1 MNVFSIQCSLL
12 FRQRSELE
20 ALQEELREA
29 KAELSQVRVQ
39 LAQNDKVSTQAM
51 PINDK
56 VVLTPVSV
64 DILYFLPSCKSNVSN
79 SGP

>member
-1 MNVFSIQCSLL
+1 MES
-12 FRQRSELE
+12 
-20 ALQEELREA
+20 LQEELREA

-56 VVLTPVSV
+56 VVLTPFSI
-64 DILYFLPSCKSNVSN
+64 DILYFLPACKSNVSN

>member
-1 MNVFSIQCSLL
+1 MNMFSIPCSLF

-39 LAQNDKVSTQAM
+39 LMQNDKVSTQAM
-51 PINDK
+51 PKNDK
-56 VVLTPVSV
+56 SPILVLT
-64 DILYFLPSCKSNVSN
+64 
-79 SGP
+79 

>member
-1 MNVFSIQCSLL
+1 MES
-12 FRQRSELE
+12 
-20 ALQEELREA
+20 LQEELREA

-56 VVLTPVSV
+56 VVLTPFSV
-64 DILYFLPSCKSNVSN
+64 DILYFLPACKSNVSN

>member
-1 MNVFSIQCSLL
+1 MNVFSIQCSLF

-29 KAELSQVRVQ
+29 KAELSLVRVQ

-56 VVLTPVSV
+56 VVLTPFSV
-64 DILYFLPSCKSNVSN
+64 NILYFLPSCKSNVSN

>member
-56 VVLTPVSV
+56 IVLTPVSV